1 MAKINLTSRDAE
13 KKQNLISFE
22 LVLLFVLGFAAFAIV
37 ATLGSEVIGRSDAK
51 SSAFEAGL
59 DDLKDAF

>member
-22 LVLLFVLGFAAFAIV
+22 LLLLFVLGFAVFAIV